1 MYNFYFIFRRQG
13 QDRGLGKIF
22 VDKIYTPQATQILS
36 YINFIN

>member
-1 MYNFYFIFRRQG
+1 MLTLSGPSVVAR